1 MATVLLSGRN
11 RSLKNITKCWK
22 TGIIKQSKRGTPH
35 HYHPPPPP
43 SYSTNDV
50 VCTGHGE
57 AEERLEDETRSRK
70 EPRR

>member
-22 TGIIKQSKRGTPH
+22 TGIIKQNKRGTPH
-35 HYHPPPPP
+35 HYPPPP

-50 VCTGHGE
+50 VFTGHGE
-57 AEERLEDETRSRK
+57 AEEGLEDETRSRK
-70 EPRR
+70 EQRR